1 MRILAESFLN
11 CPESV
16 SFLTDEENEKGGS
29 SAIRYTWMVSSA
41 FKKLPDKRKLEVLKR
56 FASGSINSTAQANA
70 AISAAPFMEQALQ
83 ELDKVLLPFFY
94 SVLFAFFARRAA
106 RTFFT

>member
-41 FKKLPDKRKLEVLKR
+41 FKKLPDMRKLEVLKR
-56 FASGSINSTAQANA
+56 FASGMITSTAQANA
-70 AISAAPFMEQALQ
+70 AVAAAPFMEQALSKLQ
-83 ELDKVLLPFFY
+83 KVLSPHFHFSYLIFCAPRGADFF
-94 SVLFAFFARRAA
+94 
-106 RTFFT
+106 